1 MTHAFRAVNNHPCM
15 ESKES
20 FKNRIKSEG
29 RWDEFIQYREQL
41 KTDGLDAQSAWA
53 KARAKFEPVP
63 DTALAQDIGTDDSV
77 VPGGAGVCLAD
88 FQNKP
93 PVTARA
99 VVQWVFDHIDITDVR
114 PEDAPS
120 SGAWSFLQRVRTY
133 PDLLKEFYRSIWAK
147 MLPTR
152 SEIEAREKFEDDG
165 REQLHLIEQ
174 IQRARDKADE

>member
-1 MTHAFRAVNNHPCM
+1 M

-20 FKNRIKSEG
+20 FKNRIKREG
-29 RWDEFIQYREQL
+29 RWDEFIEYREQL
-41 KTDGLDAQSAWA
+41 KADGLDAQSAWEQ
-53 KARAKFEPVP
+53 ARAKFEPVP
-63 DTALAQDIGTDDSV
+63 DTTAVAEGAGADDPVLSV
-77 VPGGAGVCLAD
+77 GDGVCLAD
-88 FQNKP
+88 FQDKP

-99 VVQWVFDHIDITDVR
+99 VVQWVFDHIDIADVR

>member
-1 MTHAFRAVNNHPCM
+1 MGFTDKIFRAVQNESM

-20 FKNRIKSEG
+20 FKNRLKSEG
-29 RWDEFIQYREQL
+29 RWDDFIEYREKL
-41 KTDGLDAQSAWA
+41 KADGLDPKAAWA
-53 KARAKFEPVP
+53 EARAKFQPVP
-63 DTALAQDIGTDDSV
+63 DGAAVAKPDTDDGPV
-77 VPGGAGVCLAD
+77 DLVDCLDDFAD
-88 FQNKP
+88 KP

-99 VVQWVFDHIDITDVR
+99 VVQWVFDHIDVTNVK
-114 PEDAPS
+114 PQDAPS

-174 IQRARDKADE
+174 IQRARDKANE

>member
-1 MTHAFRAVNNHPCM
+1 M

-41 KTDGLDAQSAWA
+41 KADGLDAQTAWERAREKFQPIQTDGSDDCSA
-53 KARAKFEPVP
+53 EPVRI
-63 DTALAQDIGTDDSV
+63 AVCQSV
-77 VPGGAGVCLAD
+77 FAD
-88 FQNKP
+88 KP
-93 PVTARA
+93 PVTART